1 MELTKSMASPDTLP
15 ARHRLSKVSS
25 ALVKVMRSISY
36 SAPCSRASFMMVA
49 GERSASIS
57 ERIRASYAIALPVR
71 AEKTGWNT

>member
-1 MELTKSMASPDTLP
+1 MASPDTLP

-49 GERSASIS
+49 GERRVGRS
-57 ERIRASYAIALPVR
+57 ERISAS
-71 AEKTGWNT
+71 

>member
-49 GERSASIS
+49 GERRVGRS
-57 ERIRASYAIALPVR
+57 ERISAS
-71 AEKTGWNT
+71 